1 MTLRDYQAAAVEW
14 IPATLARLR
23 REGRRPSVV
32 RQLPTG
38 GGKSVEIRALA
49 CDAVIAPGVD
59 LARQLRGS
67 TGAEAFVTNTVLR
80 MVRAGQLPV
89 RQRWALDEA
98 RWVASNGGTEI
109 VDGLLRTGAELVLF
123 DATPATPSGG
133 GLGRWAE
140 ELYQGPGVR
149 ELQEAGYLVPFRI
162 LRPEVPQRE
171 LAARP
176 VDAWLDHANGRRAI
190 VFTRDK
196 AHARATVAEFAA
208 EQIPTAFIGDETRE
222 SERRRLLGWTD
233 DAGRFHRGALAT
245 GEVWVVVCA
254 QLLRQGID
262 VPEVAAIIVARA
274 FDSYSL
280 FMQGIG
286 RGSRPCAE
294 ISKED
299 CVVIDLHGSLV
310 EKHGLPT
317 DPKIWSLEGQAV
329 RPALEPLPPCI
340 ECRKCLGYSRCNP
353 CEFCGAVK
361 PPPPPPRVRAADLIE
376 VRQIEGDVKKRETL
390 SRYVRDAVS
399 KGWSP
404 WAARHR
410 YRGTYGADPPR
421 EWLSAEIRAAQSGP
435 AQQTISGA

>member
-1 MTLRDYQAAAVEW
+1 MSLRPYQLDLVTRANEG
-14 IPATLARLR
+14 LARLR
-23 REGRRPSVV
+23 AGGRRRSVV
-32 RQLPTG
+32 AQLPTG
-38 GGKSVEIRALA
+38 GGKSRLISALS

-109 VDGLLRTGAELVLF
+109 VDGLLSTGAELVLF
-123 DATPATPSGG
+123 DATPATPAGG

-140 ELYQGPGVR
+140 ELYQGPGLG
-149 ELQEAGYLVPFRI
+149 ELQQAGYLVPFRI
-162 LRPEVPQRE
+162 LAPAVAQRE

-176 VDAWLDHANGRRAI
+176 VDAWLEHCNGRRAI
-190 VFTRDK
+190 VFCRDK
-196 AHARATVAEFAA
+196 AHAAATVEEFAA
-208 EQIPTAFIGDETRE
+208 EGIPAAMIADSTPER
-222 SERRRLLGWTD
+222 ERRRLLGWTD
-233 DAGRFHRGALAT
+233 DAGRFHPGALAT

-280 FMQGIG
+280 NMQGIG
-286 RGSRPCAE
+286 RGSRPCAA
-294 ISKED
+294 IGKAD
-299 CVVIDLHGSLV
+299 CVVVYLYAGAV

-317 DPKIWSLEGQAV
+317 DHKIWSLEGAAV
-329 RPALEPLPPCI
+329 RPALDPLEPLYHC
-340 ECRKCLGYSRCNP
+340 KCLNYTRTNP
-353 CEFCGAVK
+353 CEWCGAERPK
-361 PPPPPPRVRAADLIE
+361 AAPPRVRAADLIE
-376 VRQIEGDVKKRETL
+376 VRRIEGDAKKREVL
-390 SRYVRDAVS
+390 GRYVRDAVS
-399 KGWSP
+399 KGHSP
-404 WAARHR
+404 WSAKYR

-421 EWLSAEIRAAQSGP
+421 EWLTAEIRDAARLRAP
-435 AQQTISGA
+435 A